1 MENVNYL
8 ENPDIIIFD
17 SDGNR
22 KENSE
27 TIRHLVCLEGP
38 EKKVPYYDGEKG
50 FHKIS
55 NPGWI
60 IFDLCEAKP
69 VSYIRFLLWDN
80 CGSGKKQPSRRKY
93 LYRLLVAGEVSG
105 NSKELKWEVVYD
117 TLYNG
122 SNGWQEFFFESSPKL
137 IRYIKLFFINNSR
150 NEYTHLVNVQ
160 AYKYPTQQLYEYS
173 KGVSDEWMT
182 KRKKRKCEKTEA
194 ETMDMA
200 LPIHGLINN
209 RVIVGNQPSTLEC
222 GISLNIYEQVSSM
235 IGQITDAVSSAELA
249 RIKTDIVE
257 RLKEL
262 YSIDKELQC
271 FQHSI
276 YYPVIRDMKEQR
288 SRLKVI
294 TICSSSALILSILQ
308 CVFDLKTLIFSPPVY
323 HWFQNAYLLLKE
335 LVVSL
340 LR

>member
-1 MENVNYL
+1 
-8 ENPDIIIFD
+8 
-17 SDGNR
+17 
-22 KENSE
+22 
-27 TIRHLVCLEGP
+27 
-38 EKKVPYYDGEKG
+38 
-50 FHKIS
+50 
-55 NPGWI
+55 
-60 IFDLCEAKP
+60 
-69 VSYIRFLLWDN
+69 
-80 CGSGKKQPSRRKY
+80 
-93 LYRLLVAGEVSG
+93 
-105 NSKELKWEVVYD
+105 
-117 TLYNG
+117 
-122 SNGWQEFFFESSPKL
+122 
-137 IRYIKLFFINNSR
+137 
-150 NEYTHLVNVQ
+150 
-160 AYKYPTQQLYEYS
+160 
-173 KGVSDEWMT
+173 
-182 KRKKRKCEKTEA
+182 
-194 ETMDMA
+194 MDMA